1 MPDVPLTF
9 VDRTPILARSL
20 RIRWRGSRKH
30 SINAAAMKNL
40 KRERI
45 MLKAATSVMFAMAII
60 ASPVWAQTASG
71 AGGQSHNDAIVKMRQ
86 EEAAARKE
94 YKRKVAE
101 AQRFSTSRKRLR
113 KERDAAIAAPRAAA
127 GQK

>member
-1 MPDVPLTF
+1 M
-9 VDRTPILARSL
+9 
-20 RIRWRGSRKH
+20 WRGSRKH
-30 SINAAAMKNL
+30 SINAATMKNL
-40 KRERI
+40 KREKI
-45 MLKAATSVMFAMAII
+45 MLKVATSVMFAMAII

-86 EEAAARKE
+86 EEAAAKKE

-101 AQRFSTSRKRLR
+101 AQKVFDEQKAAAK
-113 KERDAAIAAPRAAA
+113 KERDAAIAAAHAAA